1 MLGSVAACASSN
13 LRTSAATGS
22 ELKLRNLPVNNKV
35 IAMVLGAVAA
45 LFALSF
51 VVRFVLL
58 SQYGVSGGWIYFG
71 LPFGGIGVLALLL
84 RLGLLNFGD
93 KSGGTALPWQHNI
106 GMQAPPLA
114 SSPPAAAASLRM
126 QELES
131 MRASGAI
138 SHVEYSAKRQQII
151 SNI

>member
-1 MLGSVAACASSN
+1 M
-13 LRTSAATGS
+13 
-22 ELKLRNLPVNNKV
+22 PVNNKV
-35 IAMVLGAVAA
+35 IAMVLGAAAA

-71 LPFGGIGVLALLL
+71 LPFGGIGVLVLLL

-93 KSGGTALPWQHNI
+93 KSGGTALPWQQNI
-106 GMQAPPLA
+106 GMQAPRLA